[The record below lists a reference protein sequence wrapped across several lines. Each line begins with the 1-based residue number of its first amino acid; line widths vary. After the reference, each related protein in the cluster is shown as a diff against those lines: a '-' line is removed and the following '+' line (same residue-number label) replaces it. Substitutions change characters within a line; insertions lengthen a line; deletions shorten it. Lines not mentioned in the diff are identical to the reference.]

1 MGTGWS
7 REEMRNHGTDP
18 RTRGSL
24 MNERL
29 AAIKEIWTKDEA
41 EFHGTYVDFD
51 PVFCWPKP
59 VQRPHPPS
67 KSAATA
73 RGRWPGW
80 RRTAT
85 AGCRTRWAT
94 RVRSQLNRLA
104 EVAGDVPV
112 MVASVSPVPEL
123 VAAYAEAGADRV
135 ALTLPTAPE
144 AETLRMLDALAV
156 FVGVY
161 Q

>member
-1 MGTGWS
+1 MRTPTGAFRPAKEIASLDLVDGRVIFGVGTGWS

-51 PVFCWPKP
+51 PVFSWPKP
-59 VQRPHPPS
+59 VQHPHPPS
-67 KSAATA
+67 TSAATA
-73 RGRWPGW
+73 RRRWPEW

-94 RVRSQLNRLA
+94 R
-104 EVAGDVPV
+104 AG
-112 MVASVSPVPEL
+112 S
-123 VAAYAEAGADRV
+123 
-135 ALTLPTAPE
+135 APS
-144 AETLRMLDALAV
+144 
-156 FVGVY
+156 
-161 Q
+161 

>member
-1 MGTGWS
+1 VTLRRLTVLTTIVHHSAPVGDLVGALRASRWVRTPTGAFRPAKEIASLDLVSDGRVIFGVGIGWS

-59 VQRPHPPS
+59 VQRPHSPS
-67 KSAATA
+67 TSAATA
-73 RGRWPGW
+73 RRRWPGW

-94 RVRSQLNRLA
+94 R
-104 EVAGDVPV
+104 AG
-112 MVASVSPVPEL
+112 S
-123 VAAYAEAGADRV
+123 
-135 ALTLPTAPE
+135 APS
-144 AETLRMLDALAV
+144 
-156 FVGVY
+156 
-161 Q
+161 